1 MLCLQLKPTVIR
13 KKKSILLDSYGSP
26 DSDGARQGQ
35 LLQLAKVRY
44 EREVDIKSVRLAITL
59 TSVKMPVRVVEPL
72 SRVQSPF
79 PHKEF
84 RLKADNCLTL
94 FYGKSS

>member
-44 EREVDIKSVRLAITL
+44 ERKADLAVNL
-59 TSVKMPVRVVEPL
+59 TSVIISGL
-72 SRVQSPF
+72 SAIHRNMVCPDF
-79 PHKEF
+79 H
-84 RLKADNCLTL
+84 
-94 FYGKSS
+94 

>member
-44 EREVDIKSVRLAITL
+44 ER
-59 TSVKMPVRVVEPL
+59 
-72 SRVQSPF
+72 
-79 PHKEF
+79 
-84 RLKADNCLTL
+84 KADAELTCFIAIKML
-94 FYGKSS
+94 PLPFLSPGIKLMNKNPIMMLNLHFR

>member
-44 EREVDIKSVRLAITL
+44 ER
-59 TSVKMPVRVVEPL
+59 
-72 SRVQSPF
+72 
-79 PHKEF
+79 
-84 RLKADNCLTL
+84 KADIQQL
-94 FYGKSS
+94 FPEAIDSCHLL